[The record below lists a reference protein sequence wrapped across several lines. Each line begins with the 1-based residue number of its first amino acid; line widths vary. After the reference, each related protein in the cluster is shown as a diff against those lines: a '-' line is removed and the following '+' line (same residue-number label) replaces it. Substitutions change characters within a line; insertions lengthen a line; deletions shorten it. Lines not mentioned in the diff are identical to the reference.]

1 LIQGL
6 FIVIIAANIYSNIYK
21 GVIEMVKKISLF
33 LSLLLIS
40 AFAIGACFNSAQKPG
55 AIENFTLQDYNGNQH
70 SLSDY
75 QDSLATVILFVA
87 TECPVSNAY
96 NERMENIYQEYASKG
111 FAFLGINSNKAEF
124 VDRIKEHAEDNS
136 LTFPILKDEK
146 NVIADMFE
154 ASVTPEAYVLN
165 SEFEILYHGRI
176 DNSRN
181 ESEVVSKDLE
191 NTLDEI
197 YSGSEVTKK
206 VTKAFGCTIKRI

>member
-1 LIQGL
+1 MIKKYLLI
-6 FIVIIAANIYSNIYK
+6 V
-21 GVIEMVKKISLF
+21 
-33 LSLLLIS
+33 SLLLLS
-40 AFAIGACFNSAQKPG
+40 TFAIGACFNSSQKPG
-55 AIENFTLQDYNGNQH
+55 AIENFTLQDYNGKNH

-75 QDSLATVILFVA
+75 KDSVAIVVLFIA

-96 NERMENIYQEYASKG
+96 NERMKNIFTEYGPKG

-124 VDRIKEHAEDNS
+124 VDRIKEHAEDNG
-136 LTFPILKDEK
+136 LIFPILKDEN

-191 NTLDEI
+191 NALDEI
-197 YSGSEVTKK
+197 LSGIQVSKK
-206 VTKAFGCTIKRI
+206 ETKAFGCTIKRI

>member
-1 LIQGL
+1 MIKKFLLI
-6 FIVIIAANIYSNIYK
+6 F
-21 GVIEMVKKISLF
+21 
-33 LSLLLIS
+33 SLLLVSI
-40 AFAIGACFNSAQKPG
+40 FAIGACFSSSQKPG
-55 AIENFTLQDYNGNQH
+55 AIEDFTLQDYIGKNH
-70 SLSDY
+70 SISDY
-75 QDSLATVILFVA
+75 KDSIAIVILFVA

-96 NERMENIYQEYASKG
+96 NQRMENIFNHYGPKG

-191 NTLDEI
+191 NALDDI
-197 YSGSEVTKK
+197 LSGNQVSKK
-206 VTKAFGCTIKRI
+206 ETKAFGCTIKRI